1 MSERTVTWGS
11 ATAWDVALRTAGCVV
26 EPPVTDSGGPAV
38 WVCSAEE
45 DLPVRAAEAEIY
57 LVAVAPT
64 EAAAERAR
72 RAGADEVVPAWSASV
87 VEAVRRGHGL
97 LRQRTAMRETEA
109 QIESMARAAQHREAF
124 FAMSLDMLCIA
135 DIDGYF
141 RQLNPAWSRLGW
153 SFEELCGRPFL
164 EFVHPDDVAATLEV
178 MGKLTTS
185 DYSTVEFENR
195 YRCRDG
201 TYRWLLWT
209 SRTSYDAAHPDDRL
223 YYAVAHDITE
233 RKAREEQLRLQSEK
247 LARSNADLEQF
258 AHIASHDLQEPLRM
272 VTSYVRLL
280 EKRYKGHLDAQADK
294 YIHYA
299 VDGALRMHAL
309 INDLLAYS
317 RVNSEGLE
325 LVPVDSGTVLARAL
339 DDLRVVIEDSGARL
353 AIGELPVVLADAGQI
368 RQVFQN
374 LVGNAVKFTA
384 RGEAP
389 QVGIAAVP
397 EPGAPETVRFTVADR
412 GIGIE
417 PHHFQRIFEI
427 FQRLHGRGEYPGTGI
442 GLAVCQKIV
451 QRHGGRI
458 WVESEV
464 GRGTAFH
471 FTLQRAG
478 P

>member
-1 MSERTVTWGS
+1 
-11 ATAWDVALRTAGCVV
+11 
-26 EPPVTDSGGPAV
+26 
-38 WVCSAEE
+38 
-45 DLPVRAAEAEIY
+45 
-57 LVAVAPT
+57 
-64 EAAAERAR
+64 
-72 RAGADEVVPAWSASV
+72 
-87 VEAVRRGHGL
+87 
-97 LRQRTAMRETEA
+97 
-109 QIESMARAAQHREAF
+109 MARAAQHREAF

-223 YYAVAHDITE
+223 YHAVAHDITE

-299 VDGALRMHAL
+299 GGARDRTVYGGRPGHRDRAAPLPTHLRDLPAAARARRVSGDGHRSGRLPEDRAAPRRA
-309 INDLLAYS
+309 DLG
-317 RVNSEGLE
+317 RVRGRTRHGVSLHVAEGRAMTLKTDVGVPIEILLVEDDPGDIELTLEGLAE
-325 LVPVDSGTVLARAL
+325 ARV
-339 DDLRVVIEDSGARL
+339 RNHISVSMNGED
-353 AIGELPVVLADAGQI
+353 V
-368 RQVFQN
+368 
-374 LVGNAVKFTA
+374 
-384 RGEAP
+384 
-389 QVGIAAVP
+389 
-397 EPGAPETVRFTVADR
+397 
-412 GIGIE
+412 
-417 PHHFQRIFEI
+417 
-427 FQRLHGRGEYPGTGI
+427 
-442 GLAVCQKIV
+442 
-451 QRHGGRI
+451 
-458 WVESEV
+458 
-464 GRGTAFH
+464 
-471 FTLQRAG
+471 
-478 P
+478 